1 MARESQDG
9 LLVYLGISA
18 AVHSHRGCLPFRGG
32 KRPNRNLGRYGQL
45 GMKDSQF
52 PANQEIQGPVLHA
65 FTMDRKFYEDCTY
78 WKSVLGFDSGTAYVQ
93 HSRSWQV
100 GSDPRH
106 GTFDF
111 AGALPGADRSDL
123 GGQRPEQTEPLF
135 RVRICRCQWLDC
147 TEPQY

>member
-18 AVHSHRGCLPFRGG
+18 AVHSRRGCLPFRGG

-52 PANQEIQGPVLHA
+52 PVNQEIQGPVLHA
-65 FTMDRKFYEDCTY
+65 FTMDRKFYEECTY
-78 WKSVLGFDSGTAYVQ
+78 WNPFWFDSGIAYVQ

-123 GGQRPEQTEPLF
+123 GGQRSKPSGPLF
-135 RVRICRCQWLDC
+135 CLRIRRCQWLDR